1 MAFKDPFQLKQH
13 WDSVM
18 PRLPSLP
25 VRALISEQHL
35 NTCFCRFSKLADSAE
50 ALAARDV
57 CTKNE
62 VDFLK
67 TKAAI
72 ISKLFLSSDIPPKL
86 RVRCWVPPRK
96 PVGCSLLK
104 TMAAGSR
111 YRERETRQ
119 GVDLLQECSEASECT
134 LELRNHPWAP
144 WELVYHQAHAST

>member
-72 ISKLFLSSDIPPKL
+72 ISKLFLSSDIPPRL
-86 RVRCWVPPRK
+86 RVRCWAVH
-96 PVGCSLLK
+96 CSRPWQLG
-104 TMAAGSR
+104 ADIG
-111 YRERETRQ
+111 RERTDRGWNSSKNALKLQ
-119 GVDLLQECSEASECT
+119 NVLWSSGTILGLHGNWSVTKPTLALDL
-134 LELRNHPWAP
+134 
-144 WELVYHQAHAST
+144 